1 MTGVGLRRAG
11 SSGALSE
18 GKAAACEPPL
28 SLPPVLRVASGSN
41 LACTSSNHLRVRG
54 VLGPQVE
61 SKWKPRG
68 DALAKEPEGDAPAR
82 LHLVFWPQTGLV
94 RRGSLQEH
102 EVSRVSNESLTDSSA
117 VPTPYNS
124 ISYLD
129 LSRES
134 LVQSDRGSKYLQS
147 VEFDSS
153 QQEVP
158 EMTERLFK
166 VIIIGDPTVG
176 KTSFVQRYVQD
187 SFRRDY
193 KGTVGVDFAL
203 KILKWSDSE
212 TIKLQLWDIAGQE
225 RFTWMTRVYYKDAQ
239 GCIIMFD
246 LTNRNSFLNTL
257 KWKKDVDSKCTLED
271 GSPIPCMLLAN
282 KCDLPHRQV
291 DQLEI
296 EKLYKDHSFTGWTE
310 TSAKEGL
317 MVTDSMRFL
326 VDVMMKQK
334 DDRDEDSNQSS
345 LRLTPADPEKPHGC
359 YC

>member
-1 MTGVGLRRAG
+1 MGSGETTVAPHSRRGKGAAG
-11 SSGALSE
+11 MIRRRSPEE
-18 GKAAACEPPL
+18 GGYYLKKL
-28 SLPPVLRVASGSN
+28 
-41 LACTSSNHLRVRG
+41 
-54 VLGPQVE
+54 QVE
-61 SKWKPRG
+61 EDS
-68 DALAKEPEGDAPAR
+68 
-82 LHLVFWPQTGLV
+82 H
-94 RRGSLQEH
+94 
-102 EVSRVSNESLTDSSA
+102 SN
-117 VPTPYNS
+117 N
-124 ISYLD
+124 
-129 LSRES
+129 
-134 LVQSDRGSKYLQS
+134 G
-147 VEFDSS
+147 
-153 QQEVP
+153 EVP

-203 KILKWSDSE
+203 KILKWSESE

-282 KCDLPHRQV
+282 KCDLPNRQV

-296 EKLYKDHSFTGWTE
+296 EKLYKEHNFTGWTE

-334 DDRDEDSNQSS
+334 NYREDDSSESS
-345 LRLTPADPEKPHGC
+345 LRLTPAELEKPQAC

>member
-1 MTGVGLRRAG
+1 MIR
-11 SSGALSE
+11 
-18 GKAAACEPPL
+18 
-28 SLPPVLRVASGSN
+28 
-41 LACTSSNHLRVRG
+41 
-54 VLGPQVE
+54 
-61 SKWKPRG
+61 
-68 DALAKEPEGDAPAR
+68 
-82 LHLVFWPQTGLV
+82 
-94 RRGSLQEH
+94 RRGPEEGGYYLKKLQDE
-102 EVSRVSNESLTDSSA
+102 EDSQSN
-117 VPTPYNS
+117 N
-124 ISYLD
+124 
-129 LSRES
+129 
-134 LVQSDRGSKYLQS
+134 G
-147 VEFDSS
+147 
-153 QQEVP
+153 EVP

>member
-1 MTGVGLRRAG
+1 MISDTKDGQINT
-11 SSGALSE
+11 
-18 GKAAACEPPL
+18 P
-28 SLPPVLRVASGSN
+28 N
-41 LACTSSNHLRVRG
+41 
-54 VLGPQVE
+54 
-61 SKWKPRG
+61 
-68 DALAKEPEGDAPAR
+68 
-82 LHLVFWPQTGLV
+82 
-94 RRGSLQEH
+94 
-102 EVSRVSNESLTDSSA
+102 SA
-117 VPTPYNS
+117 VHS
-124 ISYLD
+124 
-129 LSRES
+129 E
-134 LVQSDRGSKYLQS
+134 QSGKFLQS
-147 VEFDSS
+147 QEFDNSE
-153 QQEVP
+153 QEVQ

-212 TIKLQLWDIAGQE
+212 TVKLQLWDIAGQE

-239 GCIIMFD
+239 GCIVMFD
-246 LTNRNSFLNTL
+246 LSNRNSFLNTL

-296 EKLYKDHSFTGWTE
+296 EKLYKEHNFTGWTE

-326 VDVMMKQK
+326 VDVMMKQN
-334 DDRDEDSNQSS
+334 DSREEDSSELS
-345 LRLTPADPEKPHGC
+345 LRLSSIELEKPKPC

>member
-1 MTGVGLRRAG
+1 MIR
-11 SSGALSE
+11 
-18 GKAAACEPPL
+18 
-28 SLPPVLRVASGSN
+28 
-41 LACTSSNHLRVRG
+41 
-54 VLGPQVE
+54 
-61 SKWKPRG
+61 
-68 DALAKEPEGDAPAR
+68 
-82 LHLVFWPQTGLV
+82 
-94 RRGSLQEH
+94 RRGPEEGGYYLKKLQDE
-102 EVSRVSNESLTDSSA
+102 EDSQSN
-117 VPTPYNS
+117 N
-124 ISYLD
+124 
-129 LSRES
+129 
-134 LVQSDRGSKYLQS
+134 G
-147 VEFDSS
+147 
-153 QQEVP
+153 EVP

-212 TIKLQLWDIAGQE
+212 TIKLQLWDIAESFSIAIPEMEPRGVATTLPALIRREVRSWHMVIATLGNKATDLDFTEDVAVYSVSLETLVVSLDVIHRVVKPLGIVASVVDFARDPREMRE
-225 RFTWMTRVYYKDAQ
+225 RKPNCAFLSPHLFLTRGKP
-239 GCIIMFD
+239 
-246 LTNRNSFLNTL
+246 L
-257 KWKKDVDSKCTLED
+257 
-271 GSPIPCMLLAN
+271 SPILSAFQ
-282 KCDLPHRQV
+282 CDLPHRQV

-334 DDRDEDSNQSS
+334 DDRDEDSTQSS

>member
-1 MTGVGLRRAG
+1 M
-11 SSGALSE
+11 
-18 GKAAACEPPL
+18 P
-28 SLPPVLRVASGSN
+28 
-41 LACTSSNHLRVRG
+41 
-54 VLGPQVE
+54 
-61 SKWKPRG
+61 
-68 DALAKEPEGDAPAR
+68 
-82 LHLVFWPQTGLV
+82 
-94 RRGSLQEH
+94 
-102 EVSRVSNESLTDSSA
+102 RVSEKQAGLTVHMEQPNTTSRTTSGPHEDEVAANMISNTQNDQITKKKDSA
-117 VPTPYNS
+117 VHS
-124 ISYLD
+124 
-129 LSRES
+129 E
-134 LVQSDRGSKYLQS
+134 QSSKFMQS
-147 VEFDSS
+147 QEYDNS
-153 QQEVP
+153 QQEVQ

-203 KILKWSDSE
+203 KILKWSESE

-257 KWKKDVDSKCTLED
+257 KWKKDVDSKCTLND

-296 EKLYKDHSFTGWTE
+296 EKLYKEHNFTGWTE

-334 DDRDEDSNQSS
+334 DSLEDDSTESS
-345 LRLTPADPEKPHGC
+345 LRLSHADLEKPDPC

>member
-1 MTGVGLRRAG
+1 MLREAEAEAAVSGSADELAATRPLPGGGVGGR
-11 SSGALSE
+11 
-18 GKAAACEPPL
+18 
-28 SLPPVLRVASGSN
+28 LRVQ
-41 LACTSSNHLRVRG
+41 G
-54 VLGPQVE
+54 VLGPLP
-61 SKWKPRG
+61 PR
-68 DALAKEPEGDAPAR
+68 ARTPPPEGGR
-82 LHLVFWPQTGLV
+82 TRLVFWPHAGPTS
-94 RRGSLQEH
+94 RRGSLMEYEVTRRSHDSLAARHYASRDSLSELDASLTLPNHSALQERDGNKH
-102 EVSRVSNESLTDSSA
+102 QESLE
-117 VPTPYNS
+117 
-124 ISYLD
+124 LD
-129 LSRES
+129 H
-134 LVQSDRGSKYLQS
+134 
-147 VEFDSS
+147 S
-153 QQEVP
+153 QEEVP
-158 EMTERLFK
+158 EMSERLFK

-246 LTNRNSFLNTL
+246 LTNRSSFLNTL
-257 KWKKDVDSKCTLED
+257 KWKKDVDSKCTLDD

-296 EKLYKDHSFTGWTE
+296 ERLYKEHNFTGWTE

-326 VDVMMKQK
+326 VDVMMRQK
-334 DDRDEDSNQSS
+334 NDADDDSEGSS
-345 LRLTPADPEKPHGC
+345 LRLSAAEPEVSRSC